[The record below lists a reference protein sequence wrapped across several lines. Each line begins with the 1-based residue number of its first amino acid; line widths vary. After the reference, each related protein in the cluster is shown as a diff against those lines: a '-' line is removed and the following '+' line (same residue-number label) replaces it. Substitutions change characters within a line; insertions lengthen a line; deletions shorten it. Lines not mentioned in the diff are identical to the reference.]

1 MSSRFEFRRCDCACS
16 YCCVIIPGA
25 MTPQP
30 SLDVAHSVSD
40 AIAIVPARWPLPL
53 VMPSK
58 KCANGY
64 AEHLGGRRPI
74 RPPLFEVWSAPSSH
88 VAFLSHHDHSGCPLL
103 AAIANRLSPRRP
115 SRTAPQAGAQMF
127 PSPRPI
133 KVSGQEVHRAS
144 QAGQD
149 RLRFAGSFRIT
160 ILRHSRSLRS
170 SSEVTLLR
178 STRRY
183 R

>member
-1 MSSRFEFRRCDCACS
+1 MEEVIPSIIMSSRFEFRRCDCACS

-25 MTPQP
+25 MTAQP
-30 SLDVAHSVSD
+30 SLDVANSVSD

-58 KCANGY
+58 KCANRY
-64 AEHLGGRRPI
+64 TEHLGGRRPI

-127 PSPRPI
+127 PHQGRSKSRAMRPTGRPRLGRIDSVLPA
-133 KVSGQEVHRAS
+133 VSG
-144 QAGQD
+144 
-149 RLRFAGSFRIT
+149 
-160 ILRHSRSLRS
+160 
-170 SSEVTLLR
+170 
-178 STRRY
+178 
-183 R
+183 

>member
-1 MSSRFEFRRCDCACS
+1 MEEVIPSIIMSSRFEFRRCDCACS

-74 RPPLFEVWSAPSSH
+74 RP
-88 VAFLSHHDHSGCPLL
+88 
-103 AAIANRLSPRRP
+103 NRLSPRRP